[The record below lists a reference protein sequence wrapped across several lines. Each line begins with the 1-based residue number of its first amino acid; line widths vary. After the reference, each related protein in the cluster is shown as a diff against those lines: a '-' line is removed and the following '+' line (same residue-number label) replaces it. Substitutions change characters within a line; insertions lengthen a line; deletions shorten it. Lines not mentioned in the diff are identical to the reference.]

1 MATCKPKREGPEEPR
16 EFLFL
21 YLLPSMV
28 GSDAQGILLLSY
40 SEYRLSSLVLISL
53 MAMTPLHTVLTEFT
67 LIYLPNNMFF
77 FHIFGLC
84 LLLPILSIN
93 QTASS
98 DHAT

>member
-1 MATCKPKREGPEEPR
+1 
-16 EFLFL
+16 
-21 YLLPSMV
+21 MV

-77 FHIFGLC
+77 FSHFWA
-84 LLLPILSIN
+84 LPFAPYSLYKSN
-93 QTASS
+93 SEQ
-98 DHAT
+98 